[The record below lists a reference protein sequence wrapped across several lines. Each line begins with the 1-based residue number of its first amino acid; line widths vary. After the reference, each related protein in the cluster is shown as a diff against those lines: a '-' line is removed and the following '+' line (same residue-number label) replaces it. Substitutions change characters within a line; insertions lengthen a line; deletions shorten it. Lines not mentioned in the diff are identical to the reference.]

1 MSSCPEGPAG
11 DLAATTKNLGNART
25 RRDSQAAD
33 LRTSREDGRD
43 MMQVLRY
50 LNLAVAFLLE
60 LAVLLAAGYR
70 GFTLP
75 IAFVFRIIV
84 GLGAPILLAVL
95 WGLFASPRAAM
106 PLHGAANA
114 AFQIGWF
121 GVGVLAL
128 AITGHAASAI
138 ALAVA
143 YVLNATAR
151 LLSNQ

>member
-1 MSSCPEGPAG
+1 
-11 DLAATTKNLGNART
+11 
-25 RRDSQAAD
+25 
-33 LRTSREDGRD
+33 

-75 IAFVFRIIV
+75 VPFVFRIIV
-84 GLGAPILLAVL
+84 GLGAPILMAVL

-128 AITGHAASAI
+128 AIAGHAAPAI
-138 ALAVA
+138 ALAAA
-143 YVLNATAR
+143 YVLNATSR